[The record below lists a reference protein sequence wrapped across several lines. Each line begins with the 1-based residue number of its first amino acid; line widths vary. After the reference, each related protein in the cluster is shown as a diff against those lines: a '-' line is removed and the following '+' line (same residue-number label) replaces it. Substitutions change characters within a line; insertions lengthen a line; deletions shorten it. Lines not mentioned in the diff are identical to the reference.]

1 MNIERFYL
9 VQGLIAYT
17 IGVAVPKGY
26 IAIILAV
33 IIPIIVAL
41 TFFKEEFHF
50 CMKEQRLL
58 YSGVLAACYIF
69 GLTVITYL

>member
-9 VQGLIAYT
+9 TQGLIAYI
-17 IGVAVPKGY
+17 IGITVPQGY

-33 IIPIIVAL
+33 IVPVIIAAI
-41 TFFKEEFHF
+41 FFKEEFHF